1 MAEDLSD
8 QDAEDNGEINRD
20 WFLTHVEAL
29 ANNAFGEDLISV
41 RLDEQDVRIG
51 YVILNSSPE
60 KEIEFDWCDYFIR
73 GKSLF
78 GEEKAFE
85 MMFDLAKFHERD
97 DHT

>member
-1 MAEDLSD
+1 MSDDL
-8 QDAEDNGEINRD
+8 DNSEESNGFSI
-20 WFLTHVEAL
+20 LTMCEAI
-29 ANNAFGEDLISV
+29 ANHAFGEDLISV
-41 RLDEQDVRIG
+41 RLDDQDVRIA

-73 GKSLF
+73 GESLF
-78 GEEKAFE
+78 GEEKKFE

>member
-1 MAEDLSD
+1 MADDLSD

-41 RLDEQDVRIG
+41 RLDDQDVRIA

-60 KEIEFDWCDYFIR
+60 KEIDFDYLNYYI
-73 GKSLF
+73 KSKELF
-78 GEEKAFE
+78 TEEESIEIF
-85 MMFDLAKFHERD
+85 LLIAKYSGVD
-97 DHT
+97 I

>member
-1 MAEDLSD
+1 MSDDLD
-8 QDAEDNGEINRD
+8 NQDFEDNSEESRKFFI
-20 WFLTHVEAL
+20 THVEAL

-41 RLDEQDVRIG
+41 RLDDQDVRIA

-73 GKSLF
+73 GKSPF

-85 MMFDLAKFHERD
+85 MMFDLAKFYERD
-97 DHT
+97 GHI